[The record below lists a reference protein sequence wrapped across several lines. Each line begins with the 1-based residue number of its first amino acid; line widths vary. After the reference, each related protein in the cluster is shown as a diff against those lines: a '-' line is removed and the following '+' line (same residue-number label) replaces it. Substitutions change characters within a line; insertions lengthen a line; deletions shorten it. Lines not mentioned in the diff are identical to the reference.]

1 MQQKTI
7 TRTGQVKQAIRPAV
21 AEETIHHQAK
31 VVQTI
36 RTGRVKQVIR
46 PAVAEETIHHQA
58 KVVQIKSE
66 YIFLIKF
73 KL

>member
-1 MQQKTI
+1 TI
-7 TRTGQVKQAIRPAV
+7 LTGQVKQVIHPAM

-36 RTGRVKQVIR
+36 LTGQVKQVIH
-46 PAVAEETIHHQA
+46 PAMAEETIHHQA

-66 YIFLIKF
+66 YIFF
-73 KL
+73 N